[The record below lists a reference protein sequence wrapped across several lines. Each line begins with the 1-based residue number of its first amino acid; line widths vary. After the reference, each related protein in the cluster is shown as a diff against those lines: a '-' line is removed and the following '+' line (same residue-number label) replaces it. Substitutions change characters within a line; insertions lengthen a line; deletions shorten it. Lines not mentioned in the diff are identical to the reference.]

1 MNNTLYNLQDEVINP
16 DKTFFFDEVREGFY
30 VWTMMKRFWA
40 AQLKVLSEID
50 IICKRH
56 GLKWYADNG
65 TLLGAV
71 RHRGY
76 IPWDDDL
83 DICMF
88 RDDYITFVKYA
99 QEELPEGYVI
109 KDVQLLDGFDNMI
122 GRVNGSVMIHYED
135 EYLKRNF
142 GCPYIVGVDIFPLD
156 GIYKD
161 EKKEEERLKRATNIF
176 GALVLVSS
184 GETNT
189 ELFKGLLADI
199 EQKNNIAINRDG
211 DVKRQLILLADKV
224 ISECPVSE
232 AENVAQMAFYVEF
245 HDHVYSKKW
254 YENAVYLP
262 FEYIHVPAPVQYDRV
277 LHTVYRNYMRVV
289 RNGGIH
295 DYPLYLKQEEVQK
308 KGTGENILR
317 YTMPAEYKKREVAT
331 SICDRYSDIEN
342 MLKQVHLQIA
352 KYSSQGNHIAVSQ
365 LIDGCLKLIQS
376 VYSLIYERGDEI
388 AVHDAIDGY
397 REVLVGCKEASN
409 EDYQPSSGEEIYNS
423 QTLDERLERIT
434 EEINRLIKGR
444 KKEILFLPVRS
455 DWWYTM
461 EPEWRMTIEN
471 DANDVYVM
479 PLLYLEKDFVKDEG
493 EEKNDTALLP
503 EYVKCISIEDYDI
516 AKRHP
521 DRVYIQDPYDGFN
534 TMIAVPDYFYSD
546 KLLKHTNEL
555 VYVPCFDVDPPESED
570 DKITASIRMLVE
582 QPAVYHSDRIIVKDE
597 KMRTAYID
605 VLISISGEEA
615 RDYWESKVCIT
626 ESPVSIGMNN
636 TSGVRKEELFPEKWK
651 SRLKNEKKRLL
662 YQINSSFI
670 LEYGQEA
677 IDKIKESIKT
687 IKENKDRIVCI
698 FSPHETIEQLNG
710 EILPSNIYTQLSVL
724 LSEIHSDADIV
735 YDDEHYANEIWNISD
750 AYYGTEGYLAH
761 MCSENKIPTMIM
773 AIV

>member
-1 MNNTLYNLQDEVINP
+1 MDSGLYNLQNEVKNP
-16 DKTFFFDEVREGFY
+16 NKEFFEDEVREGFY

-40 AQLKVLSEID
+40 AQLKILSEID

-56 GLKWYADNG
+56 GLRWYADNG

-99 QEELPEGYVI
+99 QKELPEGYVI

-122 GRVNGSVMIHYED
+122 GRVNGSAMIHYED

-245 HDHVYSKKW
+245 HDHIYSKEWFKST
-254 YENAVYLP
+254 VYLP
-262 FEYIHVPAPVQYDRV
+262 FEYIHISAPAQYDKV
-277 LHTVYRNYMRVV
+277 LHTEYRNYMKVV
-289 RNGGIH
+289 KSGGIH
-295 DYPLYLKQEEVQK
+295 DYPLYQKQEEAQK
-308 KGTGENILR
+308 KGIGENVLR

-331 SICDRYSDIEN
+331 AICDRYSDIEN

-352 KYSSQGNHIAVSQ
+352 KYSSQRNHIAVSQ

-376 VYSLIYERGDEI
+376 VYGLIYERGDEI
-388 AVHDAIDGY
+388 AVHEAIDGY
-397 REVLVGCKEASN
+397 RVTLVGCKEASV
-409 EDYQPSSGEEIYNS
+409 EDDQPSSGEEIYNP
-423 QTLDERLERIT
+423 QTLDERLEKVT

-455 DWWYTM
+455 DWWNTM
-461 EPEWRMTIEN
+461 EPEWRMAIEN

-479 PLLYLEKDFVKDEG
+479 PLLYLEKDYIKDEG
-493 EEKNDTALLP
+493 EEKNDAAFLP

-521 DRVYIQDPYDGFN
+521 ERVYIQDPYDGFS
-534 TMIAVPDYFYSD
+534 TMIAIPDYFYSD
-546 KLLKHTNEL
+546 NLLKYTDEL
-555 VYVPCFDVDPPESED
+555 VYVPCFDVDPPEAKG
-570 DKITASIRMLVE
+570 DKTSASLKMLVE

-597 KMRTAYID
+597 KLRTAYID
-605 VLISISGEEA
+605 ILASISGEET
-615 RDYWESKVCIT
+615 RDYWESKVCVT
-626 ESPVSIGMNN
+626 ESQISADKETIL
-636 TSGVRKEELFPEKWK
+636 REQIEELIPEKWK
-651 SRLKNEKKRLL
+651 GRLDGKKKLL
-662 YQINSSFI
+662 YQVSSSFI
-670 LEYGQEA
+670 LEYGQAA
-677 IDKIKESIKT
+677 INKIKESIRT
-687 IKENKDRIVCI
+687 IKANKDSIVCI
-698 FSPHETIEQLNG
+698 FSPHETLEQLDD
-710 EILPSNIYTQLSVL
+710 EVLSSNVYTQLSEL
-724 LSEIHSDADIV
+724 LSEIRSDADIV
-735 YDDEHYANEIWNISD
+735 YDDEHYANELWDISD